1 MIVGDPNSFAIESS
15 ITQAYPGLGDR
26 ALGYFLIHIRGNSY
40 GVKAP
45 DATLLAC
52 SFEEVRDRL
61 ARRGTH
67 QIPHLSCTSASEIV
81 EAFLDACYRE
91 TSRTDY
97 FGVSQPEF
105 NALVYARKIP
115 WAPDGDEAFDD
126 GSFVLQFDV
135 EDKVRLIAFR
145 SMGCAE
151 ETARSVEDAWIESD
165 LFYSVLLDWSEL
177 FAEEW
182 SNELHKQSS
191 GLGIN

>member
-1 MIVGDPNSFAIESS
+1 VIVGDRNSLAIESS
-15 ITQAYPGLGDR
+15 ITLALPGLGQR
-26 ALGYFLIHIRGNSY
+26 ALGYFLIHLRGISY
-40 GVKAP
+40 GVRKP
-45 DATLLAC
+45 DASLLAC

-67 QIPHLSCTSASEIV
+67 QISYLSCTSASEIV
-81 EAFLDACYRE
+81 EAFLDGEYRD
-91 TSRTDY
+91 TARTDY
-97 FGVSQPEF
+97 FGLSRSAF
-105 NALVYARKIP
+105 IDDVYARKIP

-126 GSFVLQFDV
+126 GSHVLQFDV

-145 SMGCAE
+145 NMGYSE
-151 ETARSVEDAWIESD
+151 ETARSVQDAWIESD

-182 SNELHKQSS
+182 SNELRKQGT

>member
-15 ITQAYPGLGDR
+15 ITLAYPGLGQR

-40 GVKAP
+40 GVKEP

-61 ARRGTH
+61 TRRETH

-81 EAFLDACYRE
+81 EAFLDAIYRE
-91 TSRTDY
+91 TSRADY
-97 FGVSQPEF
+97 FGMSQTEF
-105 NALVYARKIP
+105 GDLIYAKKVP

-126 GSFVLQFDV
+126 SSYVLQFDV

-145 SMGCAE
+145 NMDCPAD
-151 ETARSVEDAWIESD
+151 TASSVQDTWIESD
-165 LFYSVLLDWSEL
+165 QFYSVLLDWSEL

-182 SNELHKQSS
+182 SNKLRKQST